1 MNEQRADLALHGL
14 GGKGQHRWVGQQVA
28 VQGTMVSLSSE
39 PRLIPALFGEQP
51 VRIMALH

>member
-1 MNEQRADLALHGL
+1 MNEQRACLALHGL

-28 VQGTMVSLSSE
+28 VQCTMVFQGSE
-39 PRLIPALFGEQP
+39 PRLMPALFGEQP